1 MRDGNKLVGHW
12 SLNLNYH
19 AQSKDLL
26 IANCEN
32 LHILKEYR
40 KDNNA
45 KNFMKYV
52 EDSLRKKG
60 VKQIY
65 FGVNPQLKT
74 DILLKRSGY
83 SLDEVVYTKGL

>member
-1 MRDGNKLVGHW
+1 VGHW
-12 SLNLNYH
+12 SLVLNYH
-19 AQSKDLL
+19 GQSKNLL

-32 LHILKEYR
+32 LHIIKEYR

-52 EDSLRKKG
+52 EDTLKKKG

-65 FGVNPQLKT
+65 FGVNPKLKT
-74 DILLKRSGY
+74 DILLKRLGWN
-83 SLDEVVYTKGL
+83 LDEIIYTKPLGD